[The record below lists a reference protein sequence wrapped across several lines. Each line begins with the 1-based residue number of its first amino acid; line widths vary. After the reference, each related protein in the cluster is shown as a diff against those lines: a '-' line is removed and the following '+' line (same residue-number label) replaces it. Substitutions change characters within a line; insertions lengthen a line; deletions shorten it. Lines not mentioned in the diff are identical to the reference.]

1 MIPIRER
8 AARYVAKMPPAVS
21 GSRGHDATF
30 AAASVLV
37 HGFSLSQGEAL
48 EVLREYNQRCSP
60 PWSERELIHK
70 VRTAAAAVSSRG
82 SGYLL
87 DDDRET
93 AGASPLPPVA
103 LPALQ
108 KIEFDPIS
116 LEAAAGSLR
125 PSLTWFAARSYMDPA
140 LVTSSKFLSLLYHGG
155 KVLIFTDERSQGEA
169 LWPGD
174 PVPLPGPRGTWFLIQ
189 PVDGVVHDNPRTGRP
204 SRRSE
209 ESVTRWKFALLE
221 SDEAPEGL
229 WLAMLA
235 RSGLPIVAIYSS
247 GGRSIHALLRVPGE
261 SPGISGAGGPKSK
274 AEWDRWAVGIRSELV
289 RLGADPKALTAVR
302 LSRLPQS
309 LRPDK
314 GRRQRL
320 IYLDPIPTS
329 GRIMDKAVLRD
340 PLGDAVEAA
349 WIAGGNDD
357 PVAAA
362 AAAARIRLYD
372 DGSDRKIP
380 RLLAGLDAL
389 SLTNAASA

>member
-8 AARYVAKMPPAVS
+8 ASRYVAKMPPAVS

-37 HGFSLSQGEAL
+37 HGFSLSQVEAL
-48 EVLREYNQRCSP
+48 EVLREFNQRCSP

-70 VRTAAAAVSSRG
+70 VRTAASAVSSRG

-87 DDDRET
+87 DDDREST
-93 AGASPLPPVA
+93 GVSSVRLVPLPVV
-103 LPALQ
+103 Q
-108 KIEFDPIS
+108 KVEFDPVS
-116 LEAAAGSLR
+116 LKEAAGSLR
-125 PSLTWFAARSYMDPA
+125 PSLSWFAARSYKDPS
-140 LVTSSKFLSLLYHGG
+140 LVTSEEFLSLLYHGG

-174 PVPLPGPRGTWFLIQ
+174 PIPSPGSRGTWFLIQ

-221 SDEAPEGL
+221 SDEAPEEL

-261 SPGISGAGGPKSK
+261 LPGMSGAGGPRCK

-309 LRPDK
+309 FRPDT
-314 GRRQRL
+314 GRHQHL
-320 IYLDPIPTS
+320 IYLDPFASS

-340 PLGDAVEAA
+340 PLREAIEAA

-357 PVAAA
+357 PVVAAS
-362 AAAARIRLYD
+362 AAARIRHYD
-372 DGSDRKIP
+372 GGADRKIMRLLEELDELANP
-380 RLLAGLDAL
+380 RLLG
-389 SLTNAASA
+389 